1 MTAMGRLEHW
11 GNVYATKEETAVSWF
26 QTVPQVSLDLIVRAG
41 LGLDAAIIDI
51 GGGASRL
58 VDHLLAAGYRNL
70 TVLDIT
76 DNALEKSRQRLGVTA
91 GQVQWIPSDITAWQ
105 PDRVYDIWHDR
116 AVFHFLTD
124 AGDRQLYRSALL
136 KGTKPGSQVII
147 GTFALDGPEKC
158 SGLPVRRY
166 DAATLG
172 LELGPAF
179 TLMESIK
186 SDHQTP
192 SGNIQRFEFCR
203 FARI

>member
-1 MTAMGRLEHW
+1 MEGRRSGGGGELTAMGRLEHW

-105 PDRVYDIWHDR
+105 PDRVYDIWPHI
-116 AVFHFLTD
+116 L
-124 AGDRQLYRSALL
+124 
-136 KGTKPGSQVII
+136 QV
-147 GTFALDGPEKC
+147 
-158 SGLPVRRY
+158 SR
-166 DAATLG
+166 
-172 LELGPAF
+172 
-179 TLMESIK
+179 
-186 SDHQTP
+186 
-192 SGNIQRFEFCR
+192 
-203 FARI
+203 